1 MEVYVDQLKDFYESK
16 NKSKSKAVEPIE
28 KIPYSYNKDYLKTI
42 EDKILEEKN
51 RMITLKYNIL
61 YSLNYDDSL
70 ESIEELYDE
79 IEENI
84 KNLKEERDKI
94 KIKMFQKEER
104 KKKELKEI
112 NDEIEILKFNYKEIP
127 EDRKELYLEIQ
138 VKRDKIND
146 ILNKN
151 RSIIVKE
158 QNKKSIYIITTDY
171 HPINGNEISIDHADS
186 TGNLSGNSSGNLSGN
201 STGNSSGSN
210 SESKGSV
217 NSVSIESENL
227 E

>member
-1 MEVYVDQLKDFYESK
+1 MEVYVDQLKEFYESK
-16 NKSKSKAVEPIE
+16 NKSKKKGVEPDPIE
-28 KIPYSYNKDYLKTI
+28 KIPYSYNKDYLNTI
-42 EDKILEEKN
+42 EKKILEEKN
-51 RMITLKYNIL
+51 RMISLKYNIL

-79 IEENI
+79 IDEKI
-84 KNLKEERDKI
+84 QNLKEERDKI
-94 KIKMFQKEER
+94 KIKIFQKEER
-104 KKKELKEI
+104 KKKELKQI

-138 VKRDKIND
+138 LKRDRINE

-158 QNKKSIYIITTDY
+158 KNKKSIFIITTDY
-171 HPINGNEISIDHADS
+171 QPINGNEIVIENYANESAS
-186 TGNLSGNSSGNLSGN
+186 NSNA
-201 STGNSSGSN
+201 TSGS
-210 SESKGSV
+210 GSAI

>member
-1 MEVYVDQLKDFYESK
+1 MEVYVDQLKEFYESK
-16 NKSKSKAVEPIE
+16 NKSKTKGVEPDPIE

-79 IEENI
+79 IDEKI
-84 KNLKEERDKI
+84 TNLKEERDKI
-94 KIKMFQKEER
+94 KIKIFQKEER
-104 KKKELKEI
+104 KKKELKQI

-138 VKRDKIND
+138 LKRDKINE
-146 ILNKN
+146 ILNNN

-158 QNKKSIYIITTDY
+158 KNKKSIFIVTTDY
-171 HPINGNEISIDHADS
+171 QPIHGNEIAIENYANESAS
-186 TGNLSGNSSGNLSGN
+186 NSNA
-201 STGNSSGSN
+201 TSGSGDN
-210 SESKGSV
+210 SNSG

>member
-1 MEVYVDQLKDFYESK
+1 MEVYVDQLKEFYESK
-16 NKSKSKAVEPIE
+16 SKSKSKVDPIE

-51 RMITLKYNIL
+51 NMIRLKYSIL
-61 YSLNYDDSL
+61 YSLNYDNSIDSL
-70 ESIEELYDE
+70 EELYDE
-79 IEENI
+79 IDEKI

-94 KIKMFQKEER
+94 KIKIYQKEER
-104 KKKELKEI
+104 KKKELKQI

-127 EDRKELYLEIQ
+127 DDRKELYLEIQ

-158 QNKKSIYIITTDY
+158 KNKKNIYVITTDY
-171 HPINGNEISIDHADS
+171 HPINGNEISIENHES
-186 TGNLSGNSSGNLSGN
+186 TGSN
-201 STGNSSGSN
+201 SGSN
-210 SESKGSV
+210 SGSL

>member
-16 NKSKSKAVEPIE
+16 SKSKSKAKSVLEPNPIE
-28 KIPYSYNKDYLKTI
+28 KIPYSYNKYYLKTI

-51 RMITLKYNIL
+51 KMITLKYNIL

-79 IEENI
+79 IEEKI
-84 KNLKEERDKI
+84 KILKEERDKI
-94 KIKMFQKEER
+94 KIKIFQKEER
-104 KKKELKEI
+104 KKKELKQI

-138 VKRDKIND
+138 VKRDKINE

-158 QNKKSIYIITTDY
+158 KNKKSIYIITTDY
-171 HPINGNEISIDHADS
+171 QPINGNEIAIENYANDS
-186 TGNLSGNSSGNLSGN
+186 TVGSNSTSGNS
-201 STGNSSGSN
+201 SSGSN
-210 SESKGSV
+210 SESKESV

>member
-1 MEVYVDQLKDFYESK
+1 MEFYVDQLKEFYESK
-16 NKSKSKAVEPIE
+16 HKSKTKGVEPDPIE
-28 KIPYSYNKDYLKTI
+28 KIPYTYNKDYLNSL
-42 EDKILEEKN
+42 ENKILEEKN

-70 ESIEELYDE
+70 ESIEDLYDE
-79 IEENI
+79 IEEKI

-104 KKKELKEI
+104 KKKDLKQI

-138 VKRDKIND
+138 LKRDKINE

-171 HPINGNEISIDHADS
+171 QPINGNEISIDHADS
-186 TGNLSGNSSGNLSGN
+186 TSGN

>member
-1 MEVYVDQLKDFYESK
+1 MEVYLDKLKEFYESK
-16 NKSKSKAVEPIE
+16 NKSKSKVKAVLEPDPIE
-28 KIPYSYNKDYLKTI
+28 KIAYSYNKDYLKTI

-51 RMITLKYNIL
+51 KMIALKYNIL

-70 ESIEELYDE
+70 ESVEEVYDE
-79 IEENI
+79 IDEKI
-84 KNLKEERDKI
+84 QKLKEERDKI
-94 KIKMFQKEER
+94 KFKMFQKEER
-104 KKKELKEI
+104 KKKELKQI

-138 VKRDKIND
+138 LKRDKINE

-158 QNKKSIYIITTDY
+158 KNKKSIFIITTDY
-171 HPINGNEISIDHADS
+171 QPINGNEIAIENYANDE
-186 TGNLSGNSSGNLSGN
+186 
-201 STGNSSGSN
+201 SSGSN
-210 SESKGSV
+210 SGSNATSGSANI

>member
-1 MEVYVDQLKDFYESK
+1 MEFYVDQLKEFYESK
-16 NKSKSKAVEPIE
+16 HKSKTKGVEPDPIE
-28 KIPYSYNKDYLKTI
+28 KIPYTYNKDYLNSL
-42 EDKILEEKN
+42 ENKILEEKN

-70 ESIEELYDE
+70 ESIEDLYDE
-79 IEENI
+79 IEEKI

-104 KKKELKEI
+104 KKKDLKQI

-138 VKRDKIND
+138 LKRDKINE

-158 QNKKSIYIITTDY
+158 KNKKSIFIITTDY
-171 HPINGNEISIDHADS
+171 QPINGNEIAIENYANESAS
-186 TGNLSGNSSGNLSGN
+186 NSNA
-201 STGNSSGSN
+201 TSGS
-210 SESKGSV
+210 GDV
-217 NSVSIESENL
+217 NSVSIESEKL